1 MTDTAAPLDT
11 PQPAHPVPV
20 LPAPPVVPATVVAP
34 TDEVPWDG
42 RPPVRTERWW
52 TLSILVSLILLVVLM
67 LVWVTRDHRSVRGP
81 DQLTTPVEV
90 DQFLKEKAIIRG
102 GVGTLALIPTGVFV
116 QTLEI
121 TSATDVR
128 VTGYVWQK
136 IEGDARTELKTPGAS
151 VQATTGDG
159 QRILV
164 KPGFVFPDQI
174 DSSFKIEPRYVE
186 FIPAGTSDVPPPA
199 PTPTT
204 TVPPITDAPSTT
216 SVGNPPLSGTVPPLT
231 LRRTT
236 RAGSSAGTT
245 VVGWY
250 FEAPVREQFDYA
262 EYPFDHKVVKLRIWP
277 ADFLAN
283 VVLVPDFGA
292 YPCRTQPSQNCT
304 GMNDIFG
311 IDDSIVLGDFSRGD
325 TYFDYFLTDYNSNFG
340 LNTFQESR
348 YPELQFNVLIQR
360 NVANAMVGT
369 LVPLS
374 VAAGLA
380 FAVLLTITASRN
392 RARRFGFSTSQ
403 VMATLAALFFAVLI
417 AHQQLRNQFK
427 DIVYFDSFYFLIYLV
442 ILGVAINAILVASPV
457 TGRRTFFSFGDNLIP
472 QLLYWPTLLLAADI
486 LAITLLL
493 H

>member
-174 DSSFKIEPRYVE
+174 DSSFKIER
-186 FIPAGTSDVPPPA
+186 ATSSSSPPA
-199 PTPTT
+199 PPMSL
-204 TVPPITDAPSTT
+204 PPRRRRPPRFRPSRTHPAPLPSAI
-216 SVGNPPLSGTVPPLT
+216 PRCPAQY
-231 LRRTT
+231 RR
-236 RAGSSAGTT
+236 
-245 VVGWY
+245 
-250 FEAPVREQFDYA
+250 
-262 EYPFDHKVVKLRIWP
+262 
-277 ADFLAN
+277 
-283 VVLVPDFGA
+283 
-292 YPCRTQPSQNCT
+292 
-304 GMNDIFG
+304 
-311 IDDSIVLGDFSRGD
+311 
-325 TYFDYFLTDYNSNFG
+325 
-340 LNTFQESR
+340 
-348 YPELQFNVLIQR
+348 
-360 NVANAMVGT
+360 
-369 LVPLS
+369 
-374 VAAGLA
+374 
-380 FAVLLTITASRN
+380 
-392 RARRFGFSTSQ
+392 
-403 VMATLAALFFAVLI
+403 
-417 AHQQLRNQFK
+417 
-427 DIVYFDSFYFLIYLV
+427 
-442 ILGVAINAILVASPV
+442 
-457 TGRRTFFSFGDNLIP
+457 
-472 QLLYWPTLLLAADI
+472 
-486 LAITLLL
+486 
-493 H
+493 